1 MERKLK
7 SKSKSPKKH
16 ARKDSLRKNH
26 CQLCKSSICYSMV
39 TAHSLYKK
47 YSYSQNH
54 HYLKQIQTIKDKL
67 SESVSTAEEEPE
79 QFMSRYYK
87 PSSRKQA
94 MLRAKELY
102 VVQRDLPRIYH
113 LFISDI
119 LAKSHHRKR
128 LIEYFKLASSLG
140 LKVNSL
146 AFSSFALSVRMPK
159 ASSPSTFERVLIGNP
174 QVSGEVQREI
184 LEALSSS

>member
-1 MERKLK
+1 
-7 SKSKSPKKH
+7 
-16 ARKDSLRKNH
+16 
-26 CQLCKSSICYSMV
+26 
-39 TAHSLYKK
+39 
-47 YSYSQNH
+47 
-54 HYLKQIQTIKDKL
+54 
-67 SESVSTAEEEPE
+67 
-79 QFMSRYYK
+79 
-87 PSSRKQA
+87 

-174 QVSGEVQREI
+174 
-184 LEALSSS
+184 